1 MTAFTL
7 SRTASGLGL
16 MSIYNAE
23 NLNIGNVGT
32 LNGNLTTTLTETSDG
47 KGATVH
53 TLIQSNSNAAATL
66 SMAGNDNNTLFSG
79 YNFYASFDEECALG
93 YNVEMDTVNSIF
105 DFSNTSSGAFVSTSS
120 NSMYNR
126 VQLGGGQNA
135 IHSENVSA
143 KLTASGEAES
153 RVFNNVVTD
162 SGYSNVFFSSYDS
175 QTKFETT
182 DTSYGA
188 YIEGGNGNDVYNING
203 KYGVFKGGSGY
214 NIFTTAEAK
223 DVEDPSG
230 YNVVFGGL
238 GTNAYNDYGMNNMYQ
253 GAYALYQG
261 TAYSGVNG
269 YDTVRMNGYY
279 GIART
284 DASKLAEGYDP
295 SVYFTGYMNAFFTGE
310 SATVDGVTINYH
322 DILNGTY
329 ANYNKSFEPVWTM
342 RNFYGSNYSPTGYSA
357 AYSSLLL
364 SKVFDE

>member
-1 MTAFTL
+1 MKKAKTL
-7 SRTASGLGL
+7 LGLLMISGLLITGCDKEDNK
-16 MSIYNAE
+16 IVNNNKTNDVNE
-23 NLNIGNVGT
+23 NNE
-32 LNGNLTTTLTETSDG
+32 NGNNSDSG
-47 KGATVH
+47 NEN
-53 TLIQSNSNAAATL
+53 NSEENNE
-66 SMAGNDNNTLFSG
+66 SGNSGENNNG
-79 YNFYASFDEECALG
+79 
-93 YNVEMDTVNSIF
+93 
-105 DFSNTSSGAFVSTSS
+105 
-120 NSMYNR
+120 
-126 VQLGGGQNA
+126 
-135 IHSENVSA
+135 SEN
-143 KLTASGEAES
+143 SGSEGGNE
-153 RVFNNVVTD
+153 NQ
-162 SGYSNVFFSSYDS
+162 SGN
-175 QTKFETT
+175 E
-182 DTSYGA
+182 GGN
-188 YIEGGNGNDVYNING
+188 EGGNGNDVYNING

-329 ANYNKSFEPVWTM
+329 ANCNKSFEPVWTM